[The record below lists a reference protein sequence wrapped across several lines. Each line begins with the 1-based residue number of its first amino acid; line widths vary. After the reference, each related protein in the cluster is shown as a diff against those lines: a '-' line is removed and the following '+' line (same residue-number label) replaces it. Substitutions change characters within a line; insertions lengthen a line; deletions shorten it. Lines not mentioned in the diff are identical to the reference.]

1 MIARATHTAPA
12 QINSDG
18 AVVASQ
24 TNIARDNDAVI
35 WCSAAPGQ
43 MQLLLDRAEGQAS
56 AFVPNI
62 DQRARGELLRLPAAP
77 LAGPGEPPLWRDV

>member
-1 MIARATHTAPA
+1 MIARATQTAPA

-35 WCSAAPGQ
+35 CCSADPGQ
-43 MQLLLDRAEGQAS
+43 MQLPRDRDEGQAS

-62 DQRARGELLRLPAAP
+62 DQRARGELSRLLAAPPAAP
-77 LAGPGEPPLWRDV
+77 IEPRPWRDD

>member
-1 MIARATHTAPA
+1 MIARATQTAPA

-35 WCSAAPGQ
+35 CFSTDRGQ
-43 MQLLLDRAEGQAS
+43 MQLPRGRDEGQAS
-56 AFVPNI
+56 AFVRNI
-62 DQRARGELLRLPAAP
+62 DQRARGELLLLPAAP
-77 LAGPGEPPLWRDV
+77 RAGPGEPPLWRDV